1 MPKESLATDRT
12 GGSAT
17 TVGVTGGGGEI
28 RGEGLDLVAV
38 MRGAAALRLGTEV
51 VGRGVG
57 SEGVDALAL
66 EDS

>member
-28 RGEGLDLVAV
+28 RGEGLDFVAV

-51 VGRGVG
+51 VGTEVG
-57 SEGVDALAL
+57 SEEVVALTL
-66 EDS
+66 EGS